1 MDYGT
6 IFNENID
13 IIASLILV
21 CDFQILLTLNKI
33 NNYYRK
39 VLSEKHI
46 LIFLSNKF
54 STKFMY
60 TFADFVKEYK
70 QYKSHVFFILN
81 KLSSI
86 YHVYLGF
93 NRKNIASGN
102 VSHDEHFSIIDENE
116 NVDVILDGYY
126 NEFFNKIL
134 LIAIKDGDKIYRN
147 DDCITDA
154 TQLHAND
161 YVIIEYDRDKLI
173 KEASL
178 LIPFRIVILKYKYS
192 WTEIN
197 IEWYNL
203 SFESNVETDF
213 LPRIS
218 SRPWIKIDIPFEQI
232 TISKDIKGHDLT
244 IDDILFTTLALA
256 SNCLQ
261 SINHGSGY
269 EIIREHDDV
278 VIMRPDIM
286 EYVD

>member
-86 YHVYLGF
+86 YHVEMCLTM
-93 NRKNIASGN
+93 NIL
-102 VSHDEHFSIIDENE
+102 VSLMKMKMSM
-116 NVDVILDGYY
+116 
-126 NEFFNKIL
+126 
-134 LIAIKDGDKIYRN
+134 
-147 DDCITDA
+147 
-154 TQLHAND
+154 
-161 YVIIEYDRDKLI
+161 
-173 KEASL
+173 
-178 LIPFRIVILKYKYS
+178 
-192 WTEIN
+192 
-197 IEWYNL
+197 
-203 SFESNVETDF
+203 
-213 LPRIS
+213 
-218 SRPWIKIDIPFEQI
+218 
-232 TISKDIKGHDLT
+232 
-244 IDDILFTTLALA
+244 LF
-256 SNCLQ
+256 
-261 SINHGSGY
+261 
-269 EIIREHDDV
+269 
-278 VIMRPDIM
+278 
-286 EYVD
+286 